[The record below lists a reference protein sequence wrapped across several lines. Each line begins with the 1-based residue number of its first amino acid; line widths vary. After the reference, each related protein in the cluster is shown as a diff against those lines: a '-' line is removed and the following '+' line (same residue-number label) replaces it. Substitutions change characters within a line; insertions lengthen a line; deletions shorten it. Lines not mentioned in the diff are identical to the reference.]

1 MSVSFKLKMSL
12 YSSIPSLKF
21 TDAKVVKA
29 LLLVNEKAFS
39 SLMEV
44 LPR

>member
-12 YSSIPSLKF
+12 YSSIPLKF

-44 LPR
+44 LPG